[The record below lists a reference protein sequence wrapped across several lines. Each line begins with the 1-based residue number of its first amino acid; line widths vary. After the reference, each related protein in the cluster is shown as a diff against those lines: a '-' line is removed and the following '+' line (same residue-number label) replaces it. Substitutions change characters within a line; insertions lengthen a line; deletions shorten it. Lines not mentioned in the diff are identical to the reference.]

1 MKKTLFLNI
10 IVLFLFLSSE
20 RLISQNETNSSP
32 EIKSLISKKRAFN
45 KTYGY
50 GFRVQIYYGDET
62 KARKMQ
68 NKFKISF
75 PNVYTKLAYNKP
87 DWKVHVGN
95 YKTKLEADKA
105 LMIFSEEFTG
115 LIVIPLGK

>member
-1 MKKTLFLNI
+1 MKNRLFLNI
-10 IVLFLFLSSE
+10 FVVFLFLISE

-32 EIKSLISKKRAFN
+32 EIKRLISKKRAFN

-50 GFRVQIYYGDET
+50 GFRVQVYYGDET
-62 KARKMQ
+62 EARKIQ

>member
-1 MKKTLFLNI
+1 MKNRLFLNI
-10 IVLFLFLSSE
+10 FVVFLFLISE

-32 EIKSLISKKRAFN
+32 EIKRLISKKRAFN

-50 GFRVQIYYGDET
+50 GFRVQVYYGDET

-105 LMIFSEEFTG
+105 LITFSEKFTG

>member
-1 MKKTLFLNI
+1 MKNRLFLNI
-10 IVLFLFLSSE
+10 FVVFLFLISE

-32 EIKSLISKKRAFN
+32 KIKRLISKKRAFN

-50 GFRVQIYYGDET
+50 GFRVQVYYGDET
-62 KARKMQ
+62 EARKIQ

-105 LMIFSEEFTG
+105 LITFSEKFTG

>member
-1 MKKTLFLNI
+1 MQ
-10 IVLFLFLSSE
+10 V
-20 RLISQNETNSSP
+20 
-32 EIKSLISKKRAFN
+32 
-45 KTYGY
+45 
-50 GFRVQIYYGDET
+50 YYGDET
-62 KARKMQ
+62 KARKIQ

-105 LMIFSEEFTG
+105 LITFSEKFTG

>member
-1 MKKTLFLNI
+1 MKNRLFLNI
-10 IVLFLFLSSE
+10 FVLFLFLISE

-32 EIKSLISKKRAFN
+32 EIKRLISKKRAFN

-50 GFRVQIYYGDET
+50 GFRVQVYYGDET
-62 KARKMQ
+62 EARKIQ

-105 LMIFSEEFTG
+105 LITFSEKFTG

>member
-1 MKKTLFLNI
+1 MKNRLFLNI
-10 IVLFLFLSSE
+10 FVVFLFLISE

-32 EIKSLISKKRAFN
+32 EIMRLISKKRAFN

-50 GFRVQIYYGDET
+50 GFRVQVYYGDET
-62 KARKMQ
+62 KARKIQ

-105 LMIFSEEFTG
+105 LITFSEKFTG

>member
-1 MKKTLFLNI
+1 MKNRLFLNI
-10 IVLFLFLSSE
+10 FVVFLFLISE

-32 EIKSLISKKRAFN
+32 EIKRLISKKRAFN

-50 GFRVQIYYGDET
+50 GFRVQVYYGDET
-62 KARKMQ
+62 KARKIQ

-105 LMIFSEEFTG
+105 LITFSEKFTG

>member
-1 MKKTLFLNI
+1 MKNRLFLNI
-10 IVLFLFLSSE
+10 FVVFLFLISE

-32 EIKSLISKKRAFN
+32 EIKRLISKKRAFN

-50 GFRVQIYYGDET
+50 GFRVQVYYGDET
-62 KARKMQ
+62 EARKIQ

-105 LMIFSEEFTG
+105 LITFSEKFTG